1 VIAAASTTTAAASAV
16 STLASAS
23 AATPAT
29 GSTAATSAT
38 TTTTG
43 PAAPAFAHRSGFI
56 HHQRTAQKVL
66 AVAGLNGSLGFF
78 IVAKLREPETTR
90 LTGKLIADNLNGIGL
105 ESIPR
110 EPVL

>member
-1 VIAAASTTTAAASAV
+1 VIAAASTTTTTAASAV
-16 STLASAS
+16 STFAPAS
-23 AATPAT
+23 AATTAAT
-29 GSTAATSAT
+29 RPTAATSA
-38 TTTTG
+38 TTTG
-43 PAAPAFAHRSGFI
+43 PAAPAFAHRARLI

-66 AVAGLNGSLGFF
+66 AIAGLNGALGFF

>member
-1 VIAAASTTTAAASAV
+1 VIAAAPTTTTTAASAV
-16 STLASAS
+16 STFASAS

-29 GSTAATSAT
+29 RPTAATSAT
-38 TTTTG
+38 TTTG
-43 PAAPAFAHRSGFI
+43 SAAPAFAHRPGFI

-66 AVAGLNGSLGFF
+66 AVAGLNGALGFF